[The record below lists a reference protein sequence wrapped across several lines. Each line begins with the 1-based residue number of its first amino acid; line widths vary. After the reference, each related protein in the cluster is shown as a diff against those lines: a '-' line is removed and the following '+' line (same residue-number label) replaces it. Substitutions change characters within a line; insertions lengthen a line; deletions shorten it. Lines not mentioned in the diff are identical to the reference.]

1 MGARTLFFVLA
12 ALAIVLVVAFELA
25 TLTFVRNVAGG
36 ESVRGL
42 GGPYLALLDGILL
55 YLVVLIGIQY
65 LPFKAIT
72 ARVSSVV
79 TLILSFIALV
89 VTIVLIGIAFGLL
102 LLMLGL
108 LMAVPFG
115 TLAYLA
121 GFADFPRSEAIA
133 ALTFVMLLKLFFLVM
148 LALTDIGYLK
158 NKGLMFLVGLS
169 LLATWLTSV
178 LIAWPPPFLSSIT
191 DAVAALITA
200 IIALVMLV
208 LIFIMSIVGVV
219 RALRV
224 RPAPRQV

>member
-12 ALAIVLVVAFELA
+12 ALTIVLVVGVELA

-36 ESVRGL
+36 ESVPGL

-55 YLVVLIGIQY
+55 YLVVLMSIQH
-65 LPFKAIT
+65 LPFKALT

-79 TLILSFIALV
+79 TLVLSFVGLF
-89 VTIVLIGIAFGLL
+89 VTIGLIVFAFSLI

-108 LMAVPFG
+108 LMAAPFG

-121 GFADFPRSEAIA
+121 VYADFPRSEAIA
-133 ALTFVMLLKLFFLVM
+133 ALTLVMLLKLFFLVM
-148 LALTDIGYLK
+148 LALTDLGYLK

-169 LLATWLTSV
+169 LLATWITSL

-191 DAVAALITA
+191 DAVGALITA
-200 IIALVMLV
+200 ILALVMLV
-208 LIFIMSIVGVV
+208 LIFVMSIVGVV

-224 RPAPRQV
+224 RPAARQV